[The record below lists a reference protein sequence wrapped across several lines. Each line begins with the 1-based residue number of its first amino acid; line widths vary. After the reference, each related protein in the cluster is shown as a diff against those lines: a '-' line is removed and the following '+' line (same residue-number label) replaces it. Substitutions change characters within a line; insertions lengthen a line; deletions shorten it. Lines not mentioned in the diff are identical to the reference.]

1 MKRVIAVLLLLIAVV
16 TAVLIYFA
24 FGKPAP
30 RAASLLPESTL
41 AFLDIPDLSKSRTDF
56 AKTEFYA
63 LCHEPEVKAFL
74 AQPLAAL
81 RETSASVGA
90 PKNAST
96 IGGLVFD
103 AMQGEVFL
111 AVTHVTIFPVFNPG
125 VVCGVDV
132 RTKRIEAVAGLYQLE
147 GQLKRAYPKGTY
159 QTRTYLGV
167 KYILW
172 ETE

>member
-1 MKRVIAVLLLLIAVV
+1 MKKVIAVLLLLIVVV
-16 TAVLIYFA
+16 TAALIFFT

-41 AFLDIPDLSKSRTDF
+41 AFLDIPDLSKSRMEF

-63 LCHEPEVKAFL
+63 LWHEPEMQAFL

-81 RETSASVGA
+81 REVSVSAGA
-90 PKNAST
+90 PRDADT
-96 IGGLVFD
+96 IGGLAFD

-125 VVCGVDV
+125 LV
-132 RTKRIEAVAGLYQLE
+132 
-147 GQLKRAYPKGTY
+147 
-159 QTRTYLGV
+159 LGV
-167 KYILW
+167 MFAPNASKRSRACTNLKASSRRPIRAGRIRPRN
-172 ETE
+172 TSA